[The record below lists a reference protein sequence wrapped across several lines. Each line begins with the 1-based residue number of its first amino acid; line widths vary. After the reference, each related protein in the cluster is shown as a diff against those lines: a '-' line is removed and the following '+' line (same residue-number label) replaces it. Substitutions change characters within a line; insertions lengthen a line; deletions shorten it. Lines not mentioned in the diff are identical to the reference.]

1 MEVSQPPAIDVSM
14 LPQLTPEQ
22 CESFRMPP
30 PKVPTTWHS
39 DEMVDALT
47 EIFDEAV
54 AQPDEQPEDGTI
66 SILDDM
72 INFHV
77 SHMS

>member
-1 MEVSQPPAIDVSM
+1 
-14 LPQLTPEQ
+14 
-22 CESFRMPP
+22 
-30 PKVPTTWHS
+30 
-39 DEMVDALT
+39 MVDALT

-54 AQPDEQPEDGTI
+54 AQDEQPEDGTT

-72 INFHV
+72 VNFHV

>member
-1 MEVSQPPAIDVSM
+1 
-14 LPQLTPEQ
+14 
-22 CESFRMPP
+22 
-30 PKVPTTWHS
+30 
-39 DEMVDALT
+39 MVDALT

-54 AQPDEQPEDGTI
+54 VQPDEQPEDGTI

-72 INFHV
+72 VNFHV